1 MELLAK
7 VIEVGQLNSRSYND
21 RQGQQQTIT
30 SRQVMLK
37 RGEDTFYAEA
47 TGDRAV
53 NMDTNLAGDLQQRG
67 ALLGFVLCQRDVLQ
81 RELGCLFVN
90 QLVCLIV
97 NDGAVFYRD
106 VLYTV

>member
-53 NMDTNLAGDLQQRG
+53 NMDTNLAGDRYARATVKKQSSIKTS
-67 ALLGFVLCQRDVLQ
+67 
-81 RELGCLFVN
+81 GCLRRHPGVCYSEKHAKPLCFCVN
-90 QLVCLIV
+90 RINVT
-97 NDGAVFYRD
+97 NDK
-106 VLYTV
+106 

>member
-37 RGEDTFYAEA
+37 RGDDTFYAEA

-53 NMDTNLAGDLQQRG
+53 NMDPNLAGAGVWVR
-67 ALLGFVLCQRDVLQ
+67 LGLTARKGQS
-81 RELGCLFVN
+81 REGGEFTITSIN
-90 QLVCLIV
+90 
-97 NDGAVFYRD
+97 
-106 VLYTV
+106 LYSIERV